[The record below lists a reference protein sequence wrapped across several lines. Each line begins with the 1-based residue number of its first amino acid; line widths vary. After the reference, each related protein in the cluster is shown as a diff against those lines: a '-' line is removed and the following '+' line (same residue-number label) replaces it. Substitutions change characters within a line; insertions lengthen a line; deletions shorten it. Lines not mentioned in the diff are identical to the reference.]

1 MEPLTEVLKG
11 LKAWITGIRREQS
24 PTRAG
29 AQVVEWD
36 RKFGLVKIN
45 PLVAWKDRDVWKYIL
60 ENNVPYNPLHDRA
73 IPPSA
78 ARTAPGRCGRAR
90 TRGRAAGRALPRPNA
105 GCISRGGAEVAAL
118 IPPHGGRL
126 VDRWLRGP
134 AREEAL
140 ERAGRMRR
148 VRLDAREAADLEMIG
163 DGALSPL
170 TGFMGEADYRSV
182 LAEMRLAGGLL
193 WALPVTL
200 AVSRDEAEAI
210 REGDEIA
217 LEDPAGR
224 LLALMQVSERFL
236 YDREEEALRC
246 YGTADDRHPGVQ
258 RLRRQGGVYL
268 GGDVWLV
275 ERPPARFPEYQL
287 SPAETRAAIARR
299 GWRTVVGFQTRNPV
313 HRAHEY
319 IQKCA
324 LEICDGLL
332 LHPLVG
338 ETKADDMPAGRAHA
352 GLRGRPARELLPG
365 SATLL
370 GGLPGRH
377 ALRRAPRG
385 GLARHLPQELR
396 LHALHRRTGP
406 RRRRQLLRHLRRAAH
421 LRARSTR
428 PSWASRRSSSST
440 PSTAGRAAPWP
451 RPRPARTAPTSGV
464 SLSRHPRCGR
474 CCAAGEAPPPEFTR
488 PEVARVLMEGVRVRA
503 RGPSVE
509 T

>member
-1 MEPLTEVLKG
+1 M
-11 LKAWITGIRREQS
+11 
-24 PTRAG
+24 
-29 AQVVEWD
+29 
-36 RKFGLVKIN
+36 
-45 PLVAWKDRDVWKYIL
+45 
-60 ENNVPYNPLHDRA
+60 
-73 IPPSA
+73 
-78 ARTAPGRCGRAR
+78 
-90 TRGRAAGRALPRPNA
+90 
-105 GCISRGGAEVAAL
+105 AAL

-338 ETKADDMPAGRAHA
+338 ETKADDLPAEVRMRAYEVILSGYFPRERTLLAVFPAAMRYAGPREAVWHAICRKNYGCTHFIVGRDHA
-352 GLRGRPARELLPG
+352 GVGNFYGPHDAQRIFERLDPAELGITPLFFEH
-365 SATLL
+365 TFYC
-370 GGLPGRH
+370 
-377 ALRRAPRG
+377 RACGAMASPKTCP
-385 GLARHLPQELR
+385 H
-396 LHALHRRTGP
+396 GP
-406 RRRRQLLRHLRRAAH
+406 EER
-421 LRARSTR
+421 
-428 PSWASRRSSSST
+428 
-440 PSTAGRAAPWP
+440 
-451 RPRPARTAPTSGV
+451 V
-464 SLSRHPRCGR
+464 SLSGTRVREMLYR
-474 CCAAGEAPPPEFTR
+474 GEAPPPEFTR